1 MPQFF
6 IKNFSLKKTRER
18 FLRTLFRTA
27 NQRDPSWS
35 ELIALTEKLEG
46 VDDIP
51 AVLEIAKQA
60 ASAENNQGANGPK
73 ALLRGRKNLCV
84 LILSTFPFEVPRH
97 GGQHRLWNIRKAYQA
112 AGCTVSVA
120 GVLGSDGYPPTE
132 NFQPFPGHTAMQ
144 NLLPN
149 TFLMEDWCLGQLFE
163 HNDEFFAR
171 LASHIPKAAD
181 IIHVEHPWLFG
192 FVERLRI
199 ARGWNETA
207 IIYGSANI
215 EHELKY
221 EILQAHFNHDH
232 AHYCS
237 ARVRDTELRAAQK
250 ASFVCYVSEAER
262 VWLEQT
268 AQRDAATLISAPNG
282 ASLAVASEEG
292 IRQVNHLTGHRKFA
306 LFCASGHPPNVTGF
320 WHYFQRG
327 FGCLS
332 PDERLV
338 IAGGAG
344 TSIASDI
351 RAKSSACFSSRC
363 VIAGEVDQETLYA
376 LVATAHTIVLPITH
390 GSGTNLKTA
399 EALISGHHVVTT
411 TTALR
416 GFEEYAESD
425 GVYVA
430 DKVEGFLH
438 ALRTSMQRAPLS
450 PGDSAQMPRTGILWE
465 YGLRNLITFI
475 NSNATNSSDLV

>member
-1 MPQFF
+1 
-6 IKNFSLKKTRER
+6 
-18 FLRTLFRTA
+18 
-27 NQRDPSWS
+27 
-35 ELIALTEKLEG
+35 
-46 VDDIP
+46 
-51 AVLEIAKQA
+51 
-60 ASAENNQGANGPK
+60 
-73 ALLRGRKNLCV
+73 
-84 LILSTFPFEVPRH
+84 
-97 GGQHRLWNIRKAYQA
+97 
-112 AGCTVSVA
+112 
-120 GVLGSDGYPPTE
+120 
-132 NFQPFPGHTAMQ
+132 
-144 NLLPN
+144 
-149 TFLMEDWCLGQLFE
+149 MEDWCLGQLFE
-163 HNDEFFAR
+163 QNDECFAR
-171 LASHIPKAAD
+171 LASHIPEAAD

-199 ARGWNETA
+199 ARGWHETA

-221 EILQAHFNHDH
+221 EILRAHFDHDH

-237 ARVRDTELRAAQK
+237 VRVRDTELRAAQK
-250 ASFVCYVSEAER
+250 ASFVCYVSEAEK

-268 AQRDAATLISAPNG
+268 AQRDSATLISAPNG

-306 LFCASGHPPNVTGF
+306 LFCASAHPPNITGF
-320 WHYFQRG
+320 WHYFHRG

-332 PDERLV
+332 PEERLV

-363 VIAGEVDQETLYA
+363 IIAGEVDQETLYA

-399 EALISGHHVVTT
+399 EALLSGHHVVTT

-416 GFEEYAESD
+416 GFEQYEESH
-425 GVYVA
+425 GVYVS

-438 ALRTSMQRAPLS
+438 ALHTSLQHPPLI
-450 PGDSAQMPRTGILWE
+450 PQDSALTPRSEIVWE
-465 YGLRNLITFI
+465 HCLRNLVTFI
-475 NSNATNSSDLV
+475 SSNAT